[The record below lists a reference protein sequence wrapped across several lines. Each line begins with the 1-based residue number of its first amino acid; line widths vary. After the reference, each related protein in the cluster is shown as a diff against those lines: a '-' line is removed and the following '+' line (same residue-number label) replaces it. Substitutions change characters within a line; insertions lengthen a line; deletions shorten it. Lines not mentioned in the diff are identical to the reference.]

1 MGMRM
6 KEWQKVHRK
15 NRAALSKAIVQM
27 NRSLNESIQR
37 KDKEKEYVQA
47 RCLFLLWVSWM
58 EVSMDLILH
67 SANKLTEAERKSIVA
82 CRREIDRWNLC
93 LDLCFAKHYLT
104 GKKRSLTKINLGP
117 TAFYRFQ
124 ELKAILKDY
133 IDPYIE
139 IRNRLAHGQWMIAI
153 NSEGSGKNQD
163 LTTRLMVLSKKELLL
178 VKMMVKNFV
187 NLVNVL
193 ACSKNEFEKKY
204 DETISKMEF
213 SKQENDKIFRN
224 TLDCLHRSHLQKR
237 SLGYY

>member
-1 MGMRM
+1 MEMRM
-6 KEWQKVHRK
+6 KEWQKVHSK

-27 NRSLNESIQR
+27 NRSLNESIRR
-37 KDKEKEYVQA
+37 KDKEQEYVQA

-67 SANKLTEAERKSIVA
+67 SANKLTEAERKSIEA
-82 CRREIDRWNLC
+82 CRREVDRWNLC

-124 ELKAILKDY
+124 ELKAVLKDY

-153 NSEGSGKNQD
+153 NSEGSVKNQD

-187 NLVNVL
+187 NLANVL
-193 ACSKNEFEKKY
+193 TCSKNEFERKY
-204 DETISKMEF
+204 DETVSKMEF
-213 SKQENDKIFRN
+213 SKQENDMIFRT